1 MEKLQ
6 LKSKSKTSSLALRLI
21 SAAVLIPL
29 VAGAVLLGGWWL
41 TAFITIFVALAGWE
55 LAKLF
60 EIGGFHLWTLFV
72 PLGCMGLVV
81 TRMITGIDGS
91 AALLGGL
98 GLIALAFHTIAFDRG
113 IKTGAIDFV
122 ITIGSIFY
130 VGWMASYI
138 ISIRQIAGGKY
149 WTLLIL
155 LAIALADAGAYFIG
169 SAIGKHK
176 MMPVVSPKKTWE
188 GYLGGIV
195 IGTMVTTG
203 FALWFHSLAPAITWQ
218 KGLLLGVI
226 ISAICPMGDFGE
238 SMLKRQFGQKD
249 SSQLI
254 PGHGGFLDRIDSY
267 LWAGIIGFYLVTWF
281 LL

>member
-1 MEKLQ
+1 MEKPQ
-6 LKSKSKTSSLALRLI
+6 HKSKNNISSLALRLI
-21 SAAVLIPL
+21 SAAILIPL
-29 VAGAVLLGGWWL
+29 VVGSVLLGGWWL

-60 EIGGFHLWTLFV
+60 EIGGFHLWSLFI

-81 TRMITGIDGS
+81 IRMIAGIEGS

-98 GLIALAFHTIAFDRG
+98 GLIALAYHTIAFDHG
-113 IKTGAIDFV
+113 VKTGAIDFV

-138 ISIRQIAGGKY
+138 ISIRQISGGQF
-149 WTLLIL
+149 WTLLVL
-155 LAIALADAGAYFIG
+155 LAIALADAGAFFIG
-169 SAIGKHK
+169 SAIGKHR
-176 MMPVVSPKKTWE
+176 MMPIVSPKKTWE

-195 IGTMVTTG
+195 IGTLVATG
-203 FALWFHSLAPAITWQ
+203 FALWFHSFVPAITWQ
-218 KGLLLGVI
+218 KGILLGVI
-226 ISAICPMGDFGE
+226 ISALCPMGDFGE

-267 LWAGIIGFYLVTWF
+267 LWAAIIGFYLVIWF
-281 LL
+281 LI